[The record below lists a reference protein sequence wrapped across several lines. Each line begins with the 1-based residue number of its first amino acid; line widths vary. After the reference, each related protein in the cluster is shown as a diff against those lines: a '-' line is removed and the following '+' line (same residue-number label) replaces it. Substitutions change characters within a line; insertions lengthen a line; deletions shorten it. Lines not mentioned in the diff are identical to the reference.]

1 MLAHDARKAVS
12 AAHRSRRRMYRILL
26 RPTALQA
33 GRTANRPAARP
44 YHLDGSRGSH
54 PNLQTLASQRSRA
67 TEVSHT
73 SSASRAPSDCALL
86 YARAL
91 AFDRDTRVVPSR
103 FAADPFATMDH
114 SLDLRIEEGVREVSV
129 GAAHALQARGQFRW
143 NRERERLKVGLQ
155 L

>member
-73 SSASRAPSDCALL
+73 SSASRALQIARYSTPAPSPSIEIPGSYLAGLL
-86 YARAL
+86 PIRLPPWIIPWIFASKKAYGKCRSGRL
-91 AFDRDTRVVPSR
+91 TRSR
-103 FAADPFATMDH
+103 
-114 SLDLRIEEGVREVSV
+114 REDSSAGIVNVS
-129 GAAHALQARGQFRW
+129 A
-143 NRERERLKVGLQ
+143 
-155 L
+155 